1 MKCSIK
7 FFVVALCT
15 AFFLQGFAQKPEP
28 VVSIVRQIH
37 DFDWYEQQAKAW
49 KHEIDNGS
57 TNAMAWIYWSEA
69 NRMAKVFCDSVKWES
84 RRSDYFVPSTQLLEA
99 AEKAIPN
106 TFEYNFLKMQSLRKN
121 SVLSDE
127 YLLKAQAQRPYDD
140 LLLPWLMNRSLT
152 ANDKEAM
159 TQIAG
164 KWFNQNEIPQELLIT
179 SYNMLMSLDTNAILM
194 TTGDNDSY
202 PTWVLQYA
210 RKIRPDVLVLN
221 LWMAASTDGYREKI
235 FAEMGVKPINFA
247 SDSNLTSNSDLKKS
261 RGIFQ
266 HLIKNV
272 TGRPVYL
279 SLFAPEEVYKE
290 YSKSMYMVGFALKY
304 SPKPFDN
311 LSVLRNNV
319 ENKYLMDFLKQ
330 SFFNNPSESV
340 AKMIRS
346 SYISIFKMLYDSYIK
361 NGEKTKAK
369 KIKDLAFKIAQ
380 ESGIMEVMQ
389 YVWK

>member
-1 MKCSIK
+1 MKSSFKLSLI
-7 FFVVALCT
+7 ALCT
-15 AFFLQGFAQKPEP
+15 AFFVQGFAQKPEP
-28 VVSIVRQIH
+28 VVSIVRQVH
-37 DFDWYEQQAKAW
+37 EFEWYEQQAKAW
-49 KHEIDNGS
+49 KQEIDNGTS
-57 TNAMAWIYWSEA
+57 NTMAWVYWSEA

-84 RRSDYFVPSTQLLEA
+84 RRSDYFVPSTQLIEA

-106 TFEYNFLKMQSLRKN
+106 TFEFNFLKLQSVRKN
-121 SVLSDE
+121 QLISDE
-127 YLLKAQAQRPYDD
+127 YLQKAQSQRPYDN

-152 ANDKEAM
+152 DNDKEAI

-164 KWFNQNEIPQELLIT
+164 KWFDQNEIPQELLIT
-179 SYNMLMSLDTNAILM
+179 AYNMLISLDTNAILM

-202 PTWVLQYA
+202 PCWVLQYA
-210 RKIRPDVLVLN
+210 RKIRPDVMVLN

-235 FAEMGVKPINFA
+235 FAEMGIKPLPFT
-247 SDSNLTSNSDLKKS
+247 SDSNFKRARS
-261 RGIFQ
+261 IFQ
-266 HLIKNV
+266 HLINNV
-272 TGRPVYL
+272 SGRPVYL
-279 SLFAPEEVYKE
+279 SLFAPNEVYNE

-319 ENKYLMDFLKQ
+319 ENKFLMDFLKQ
-330 SFFNNPSESV
+330 SFYNNPSESV

-369 KIKDLAFKIAQ
+369 KIKELAFKIAQ
-380 ESGIMEVMQ
+380 ESGRMEVMQ

>member
-1 MKCSIK
+1 MKRSII
-7 FFVVALCT
+7 FILLVVGA
-15 AFFLQGFAQKPEP
+15 AFSLQGFAQKPEP
-28 VVSIVRQIH
+28 VVSIVRQVH
-37 DFDWYEQQAKAW
+37 EFDWYEQQAKAW
-49 KHEIDNGS
+49 KQEIDNGTS
-57 TNAMAWIYWSEA
+57 NAMAWVYWSEA

-106 TFEYNFLKMQSLRKN
+106 TFEFNFLKMQSFRKN
-121 SVLSDE
+121 PVLSDE
-127 YLLKAQAQRPYDD
+127 YLLKAQSQRPYDD

-164 KWFNQNEIPQELLIT
+164 KWFDQNEIPQELLIT

-235 FAEMGVKPINFA
+235 FAEMGVKPITFT
-247 SDSNLTSNSDLKKS
+247 SDTTIKKV

-272 TGRPVYL
+272 SGRPIYL
-279 SLFAPEEVYKE
+279 SIFAPNDIYQG
-290 YSKSMYMVGFALKY
+290 YSKSIYIVGLAMKY

-311 LSVLRNNV
+311 LAALRNNV
-319 ENKYLMDFLKQ
+319 ENKYMLDYLKE
-330 SFFNNPSESV
+330 SFYNNPSESV
-340 AKMIRS
+340 VNMSRANYLS
-346 SYISIFKMLYDSYIK
+346 LFKMLYDSYLKI
-361 NGEKTKAK
+361 GERTKAK
-369 KIKDLAFKIAQ
+369 RTKELALKVAQ
-380 ESGIMEVMQ
+380 ETERMDWWN
-389 YVWK
+389 YYWK

>member
-1 MKCSIK
+1 MSTLKTILL
-7 FFVVALCT
+7 VVFAT
-15 AFFLQGFAQKPEP
+15 TFLQGFAQKPEP
-28 VVSIVRQIH
+28 VLSIVRQVH
-37 DFDWYEQQAKAW
+37 DFDWYETQAKAW
-49 KHEIDNGS
+49 KQEIDKGS
-57 TNAMAWIYWSEA
+57 TNAMAWVYWSEA
-69 NRMAKVFCDSVKWES
+69 NRMAKDFCDSVKWES
-84 RRSDYFVPSTQLLEA
+84 KKGDYFVPRAQLMEA

-106 TFEYNFLKMQSLRKN
+106 SFEFNYLKMQSVRKN
-121 SVLSDE
+121 PVLSDE
-127 YLLKAQAQRPYDD
+127 YLQKAQSQRPYDN
-140 LLLPWLMNRSLT
+140 LLLPWLMNKSLT

-159 TQIAG
+159 TLVAG
-164 KWFNQNEIPQELLIT
+164 KWFEQNEIPQELLIT
-179 SYNMLMSLDTNAILM
+179 SYNMLMSLDTNAVLM
-194 TTGDNDSY
+194 TTGDNDTY

-221 LWMAASTDGYREKI
+221 LWMAASTEEYREKI
-235 FAEMGVKPINFA
+235 FAEMGVGPLNFA
-247 SDSNLTSNSDLKKS
+247 GDSNLMSNSNLKKS

-272 TGRPVYL
+272 SGRPVYL

-319 ENKYLMDFLKQ
+319 ENKYLLDFLKQ
-330 SFFNNPSESV
+330 SFYNNPSESV
-340 AKMIRS
+340 AKMIKS
-346 SYISIFKMLYDSYIK
+346 SYISVFKMLYDLYIK

-380 ESGIMEVMQ
+380 ESGRMEVMQ